1 MSSVSGTTSQM
12 VITSQPIGMED
23 ANNDAM
29 QIEPVFSQNGNNRS
43 FNMQKCAGT
52 TIFGLSH
59 FTSISIMGYALVN
72 SSYVLGGLG
81 VVNLCTGGIG
91 HWMWSKFS
99 DISGA
104 ADKVSEAVIQARKAA
119 IQVELAAKKGRIVAD
134 KIGSAADKVEHG
146 AEKIQK
152 TVVEGRSD
160 DMEKQA
166 FLTREFAEEIKEQN
180 EDMGLHLEEFK
191 KTLGPLLGMMGTIRH
206 QLQEIRSG
214 FTAGIPKISQLENL
228 ETRFKESS
236 VIVQND
242 IQSKADCIREILKDM
257 TEEAVVSLQLV
268 RDNNKILIQI
278 LEQKSSE
285 LTQALDSL
293 SRVSTSAH
301 SLDLERQ
308 ELLAKLHK
316 QEEENN
322 LLQTKISDVILSLE
336 RERAK
341 WEAFSEQNRSDFS
354 DLARGISGETQH
366 LTVFMK
372 RLQGIMG
379 TTQDGSEAHLST
391 EV

>member
-1 MSSVSGTTSQM
+1 MSSVSGAASQT
-12 VITSQPIGMED
+12 VVTSQPAGMED
-23 ANNDAM
+23 ANIDAM
-29 QIEPVFSQNGNNRS
+29 QIEPTSSQNRNRS
-43 FNMQKCAGT
+43 FNIQKCAGT

-72 SSYVLGGLG
+72 ASYVLGGLG
-81 VVNLCTGGIG
+81 FVNLCTGGIS
-91 HWMWSKFS
+91 HWMWSRFS

-119 IQVELAAKKGRIVAD
+119 IQVELAAKKGKIVAD

-152 TVVEGRSD
+152 TVLEGRPD
-160 DMEKQA
+160 DIEKQA
-166 FLTREFAEEIKEQN
+166 FLTREFAEEIKDQN
-180 EDMGLHLEEFK
+180 EDMSFHLEEFK
-191 KTLGPLLGMMGTIRH
+191 KTLSPLLGMMGTIRN

-214 FTAGIPKISQLENL
+214 FTVGIPKISQLENL

-242 IQSKADCIREILKDM
+242 IQSKAYCIREIIKEM
-257 TEEAVVSLQLV
+257 TDEAVVSLQLV

-278 LEQKSSE
+278 LEQKSSQ

-293 SRVSTSAH
+293 SRVSSSAH
-301 SLDLERQ
+301 SLDMERQ
-308 ELLAKLHK
+308 EILAKLHR

-322 LLQTKISDVILSLE
+322 LLQTKISDAIISLE

-341 WEAFSEQNRSDFS
+341 WESFGEQNRADFS

-366 LTVFMK
+366 LTALMR
-372 RLQGIMG
+372 RLQGIIG
-379 TTQDGSEAHLST
+379 TTQDGLDAHLST
-391 EV
+391 NV